1 MKGRKTWY
9 YLSRLATLLT
19 VQILPR
25 IVPYRMNEPTRFRK
39 LITQYYTDGVV
50 GTLKGPILS
59 EWDIPIVG
67 SALLGIKSD
76 G

>member
-1 MKGRKTWY
+1 
-9 YLSRLATLLT
+9 
-19 VQILPR
+19 
-25 IVPYRMNEPTRFRK
+25 

-50 GTLKGPILS
+50 GTLKGPTLS

-76 G
+76 W